1 MSTSKDAWNEVGDR
15 FTAVGKRLAGHYGS
29 VRRRSTKETQHKVE
43 EVVREIGNQ
52 LGRALEAVDDTVRDD
67 AARQD
72 LKQAFNALGSA
83 ISIDGGGRR
92 DRDPRTE
99 RRGAT
104 PTRLR
109 SPRRVGE
116 PGDPMGPVAQR
127 LRPARATPAQHHP
140 RVLADRLTVAPTS
153 LA

>member
-15 FTAVGKRLAGHYGS
+15 FTSVGKRLAGHYGARDGGS
-29 VRRRSTKETQHKVE
+29 PKETQHKVE

-83 ISIDGGGRR
+83 ISSTVEDAASAMRGSKGEEP
-92 DRDPRTE
+92 PR
-99 RRGAT
+99 
-104 PTRLR
+104 P
-109 SPRRVGE
+109 
-116 PGDPMGPVAQR
+116 D
-127 LRPARATPAQHHP
+127 
-140 RVLADRLTVAPTS
+140 
-153 LA
+153 

>member
-15 FTAVGKRLAGHYGS
+15 FTAVGKRLAGHYGERGDGS
-29 VRRRSTKETQHKVE
+29 SPTETQHKVE

-83 ISIDGGGRR
+83 ISSTVEDAATAIRGPKGEEP
-92 DRDPRTE
+92 PR
-99 RRGAT
+99 
-104 PTRLR
+104 P
-109 SPRRVGE
+109 
-116 PGDPMGPVAQR
+116 D
-127 LRPARATPAQHHP
+127 
-140 RVLADRLTVAPTS
+140 
-153 LA
+153 